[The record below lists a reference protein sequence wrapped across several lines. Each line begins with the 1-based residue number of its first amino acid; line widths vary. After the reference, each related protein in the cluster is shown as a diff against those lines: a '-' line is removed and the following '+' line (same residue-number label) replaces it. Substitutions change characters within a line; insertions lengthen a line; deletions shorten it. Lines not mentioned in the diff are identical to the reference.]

1 MSLTSKSPRKVALE
15 ALAVAQQ
22 TLPAYSHRFSPKK
35 FTQHQL
41 FALLVLKTHQ
51 RKDYRGIVAL
61 LRDMPEL
68 RAALGL
74 AAVPHYTTLQKAAE
88 RMLTNAQVQQLLG
101 GTVERFAKKAPA
113 RSISPRP
120 TRRA

>member
-61 LRDMPEL
+61 LSDMPEL
-68 RAALGL
+68 LAALEL
-74 AAVPHYTTLQKAAE
+74 KAVPHYTTLQKAAE
-88 RMLTNAQVQQLLG
+88 RLLRDAQVQQLLG
-101 GTVERFAKKAPA
+101 GTVERFRKKAHA
-113 RSISPRP
+113 RSKSPRP